1 MPRVGPGGCKIG
13 VLPSWDGLP
22 SPHFQGGTDL
32 VQRMDTAQ
40 IFSQGQK
47 GAALFASICSN
58 QAGLQGEKMGLQS
71 SSTPPLTPYL
81 SHLSQAKGTEG
92 SNRRARVGIQNWH
105 MNTGTEGIY

>member
-1 MPRVGPGGCKIG
+1 MPRVGPGGRKNG
-13 VLPSWDGLP
+13 VPRAGNGLP
-22 SPHFQGGTDL
+22 SPHFQGGADL
-32 VQRMDTAQ
+32 VQRMDAAQ

-81 SHLSQAKGTEG
+81 SHLSRAKG
-92 SNRRARVGIQNWH
+92 SNRRAASEYKTGI
-105 MNTGTEGIY
+105 